1 MTETTGMTAAPG
13 TTGTDLLSVR
23 DLRAGYAG
31 TTVLDGVDFTV
42 PAGAVVALL
51 GRNGVG
57 KSTFVHTVMGMLK
70 PYSGSIRVDGRE
82 LAGAAAHTVARSG
95 VAIVPQGRRVFAP
108 LTVEENLRIAARAS
122 KAPRGGGGPWT
133 PERVYELMPRLAERR
148 ANRGDQLSGGEQQM
162 LAIGRALLRNPRLLL
177 LDEPSD
183 GLAPAVIDL
192 IAELLEGLRGEGI
205 AAVLVEQDLHL
216 AFRLADE
223 VAVMQKGRIVHRS
236 STADF
241 RQDRARAHSL
251 LGVG

>member
-1 MTETTGMTAAPG
+1 M
-13 TTGTDLLSVR
+13 TDLLSVR
-23 DLRAGYAG
+23 DVRAGYAG
-31 TTVLDGVDFTV
+31 TTVLDGVDLTV
-42 PAGAVVALL
+42 PGGTVVALL

-70 PYSGSIRVDGRE
+70 PYSGSIRVDGQE

-95 VAIVPQGRRVFAP
+95 VAIVPQGRRVLAP
-108 LTVEENLRIAARAS
+108 LTVEENLSLAARAAKDS
-122 KAPRGGGGPWT
+122 PGPWNVQH
-133 PERVYELMPRLAERR
+133 VYELMPRLAERR
-148 ANRGDQLSGGEQQM
+148 GHRGDQLSGGEQQM
-162 LAIGRALLRNPRLLL
+162 LAIGRALMRNPRLLL

-183 GLAPAVIDL
+183 GLAPAVVDL
-192 IAELLEGLRGEGI
+192 ITGVLEGLRGEGI

-241 RQDRARAHSL
+241 RQDRQRAHSL

>member
-1 MTETTGMTAAPG
+1 M
-13 TTGTDLLSVR
+13 LSVR

-31 TTVLDGVDFTV
+31 STVLDGVDLTV
-42 PAGAVVALL
+42 PAGGVVALL
-51 GRNGVG
+51 GRNGAG

-70 PYSGSIRVDGRE
+70 PYSGSIRLGDRE
-82 LAGAAAHTVARSG
+82 LAGAAAHTVARAG

-108 LTVEENLRIAARAS
+108 LTVAENLRIAS
-122 KAPRGGGGPWT
+122 TRGRDGWT

-148 ANRGDQLSGGEQQM
+148 DNRGDQLSGGEQQM
-162 LAIGRALLRNPRLLL
+162 LAIGRALLRGPRLLL

-183 GLAPAVIDL
+183 GLAPAVVDQV
-192 IAELLEGLRGEGI
+192 AELLEGLRGEGI

-241 RQDRARAHSL
+241 RADRARAHAL

>member
-1 MTETTGMTAAPG
+1 MTNSLA
-13 TTGTDLLSVR
+13 VR
-23 DLRAGYAG
+23 GLKAGYEG

-42 PAGAVVALL
+42 PTGTVVALL

-57 KSTFVHTVMGMLK
+57 KSTFMHTVMGMLK
-70 PYSGSIRVDGRE
+70 PYSGSVLVDDHE
-82 LAGAAAHTVARSG
+82 LAGAPAHIVARHG

-108 LTVEENLRIAARAS
+108 LTVEENLHIAAG
-122 KAPRGGGGPWT
+122 PRRGNEPGRWT
-133 PERVYELMPRLAERR
+133 VARIYELMPRLAERR
-148 ANRGDQLSGGEQQM
+148 NNRGDQLSGGEQQM

-183 GLAPAVIDL
+183 GLAPAVIDQV
-192 IAELLEGLRGEGI
+192 ADVLEGLRGEGI

-236 STADF
+236 STQDF
-241 RQDRARAHSL
+241 RTDRNRAHAL

>member
-1 MTETTGMTAAPG
+1 MLT
-13 TTGTDLLSVR
+13 VR

-31 TTVLDGVDFTV
+31 STVLDGVDLTV
-42 PAGAVVALL
+42 PAGGVVALL
-51 GRNGVG
+51 GRNGAG
-57 KSTFVHTVMGMLK
+57 KTTFVHTVMGMLK
-70 PYSGSIRVDGRE
+70 PYSGSVRVGDRE

-108 LTVEENLRIAARAS
+108 LTVEENLRIAAG
-122 KAPRGGGGPWT
+122 RGRDGWT

-148 ANRGDQLSGGEQQM
+148 GNRGDQLSGGEQQM

-183 GLAPAVIDL
+183 GLAPAVVDHV
-192 IAELLEGLRGEGI
+192 ADLLEGLRGEGI

-236 STADF
+236 PTPEF
-241 RQDRARAHSL
+241 RADRARAHAL

>member
-1 MTETTGMTAAPG
+1 MTDVLT
-13 TTGTDLLSVR
+13 VR

-31 TTVLDGVDFTV
+31 STVLDGVDFTV
-42 PAGAVVALL
+42 PAGGVVALL
-51 GRNGVG
+51 GRNGAG

-70 PYSGSIRVDGRE
+70 PYSGSIRLGDRE
-82 LAGAAAHTVARSG
+82 LAGAPAHVVARSG

-108 LTVEENLRIAARAS
+108 LTVAENLRIAS
-122 KAPRGGGGPWT
+122 VRGRDGWT

-148 ANRGDQLSGGEQQM
+148 GNRGDQLSGGEQQM

-183 GLAPAVIDL
+183 GLAPAVVDQV
-192 IAELLEGLRGEGI
+192 AELLEQLRGEGI

-236 STADF
+236 PTADF
-241 RQDRARAHSL
+241 RADRARAHAL

>member
-1 MTETTGMTAAPG
+1 MA
-13 TTGTDLLSVR
+13 DVLSVR

-31 TTVLDGVDFTV
+31 STVLDGVDLTV
-42 PAGAVVALL
+42 PAGGVVALL
-51 GRNGVG
+51 GRNGAG

-70 PYSGSIRVDGRE
+70 PYSGSIRLGDRE
-82 LAGAAAHTVARSG
+82 LAGAAAHTVARAG

-108 LTVEENLRIAARAS
+108 LTVAENLRIAS
-122 KAPRGGGGPWT
+122 TRGRDGWT

-148 ANRGDQLSGGEQQM
+148 DNRGDQLSGGEQQM
-162 LAIGRALLRNPRLLL
+162 LAIGRALLRGPRLLL

-183 GLAPAVIDL
+183 GLAPAVVDQV
-192 IAELLEGLRGEGI
+192 AELLEGLRGEGI

-241 RQDRARAHSL
+241 RADRARAHAL

>member
-1 MTETTGMTAAPG
+1 M
-13 TTGTDLLSVR
+13 TDLLTVR

-31 TTVLDGVDFTV
+31 STVLDGVDFTV

-57 KSTFVHTVMGMLK
+57 KTTFIHTVMGMLK
-70 PYSGSIRVDGRE
+70 PYSGSVRIGDRE
-82 LAGAAAHTVARSG
+82 FAGAAAHTVARSG

-108 LTVEENLRIAARAS
+108 LTVDENLRIAARG
-122 KAPRGGGGPWT
+122 KGGAWT
-133 PERVYELMPRLAERR
+133 PARVYELMPRLAERR
-148 ANRGDQLSGGEQQM
+148 TNRGDQLSGGEQQM
-162 LAIGRALLRNPRLLL
+162 LAIGRALLNNPRLLL

-183 GLAPAVIDL
+183 GLAPAVVDQV
-192 IAELLEGLRGEGI
+192 AELLEGLRGEGI

-223 VAVMQKGRIVHRS
+223 VAVMRKGRIVHRGT
-236 STADF
+236 TADF
-241 RQDRARAHSL
+241 RGDRARAHAL